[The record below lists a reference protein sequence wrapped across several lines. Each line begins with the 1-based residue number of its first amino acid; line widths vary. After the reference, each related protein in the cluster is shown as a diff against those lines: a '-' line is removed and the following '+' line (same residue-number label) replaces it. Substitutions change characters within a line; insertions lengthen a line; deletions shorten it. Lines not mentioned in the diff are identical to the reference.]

1 MLLHYLSS
9 SISDIENLIELTK
22 KDIKDIKEANHELV
36 FERTKIKN
44 DLVKSFE
51 NKKSLL
57 DNELIKLVG
66 NNKDSKL
73 EDILKDKEKTLLND
87 MKIKLGELKEINKQ
101 YAKFVVIV
109 SEFYN
114 TLLDKIFPCEMDGY
128 NKTHHKPASI
138 LRVRA

>member
-1 MLLHYLSS
+1 MLLHYLKS
-9 SISDIENLIELTK
+9 SIEDIENLISLTK
-22 KDIKDIKEANHELV
+22 KDIEDIKEANHELI
-36 FERTKIKN
+36 FERTQIKN

-57 DNELIKLVG
+57 DNELLKLVG
-66 NNKDSKL
+66 GKKDSRL
-73 EDILKDKEKTLLND
+73 EDILEDKEKNLLND
-87 MKIKLGELKEINKQ
+87 IKNKLNELKEINKQ
-101 YAKFVVIV
+101 YAKFVVII

-128 NKTHHKPASI
+128 HKTHHKPASI

>member
-66 NNKDSKL
+66 DKKDSKL
-73 EDILKDKEKTLLND
+73 EDILKDKEKNLLND
-87 MKIKLGELKEINKQ
+87 MKIKLNELKEINKQ
-101 YAKFVVIV
+101 YAKFVVII

-128 NKTHHKPASI
+128 HKTHHKPASI